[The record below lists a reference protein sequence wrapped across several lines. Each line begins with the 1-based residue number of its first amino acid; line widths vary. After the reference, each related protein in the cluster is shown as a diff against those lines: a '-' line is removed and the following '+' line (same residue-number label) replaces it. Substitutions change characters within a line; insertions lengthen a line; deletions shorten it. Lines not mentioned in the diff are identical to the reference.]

1 MTTLRRSEIESVRAL
16 ADILIPK
23 GGTLD
28 ASASDA
34 GVVERVGSWI
44 DRSPRSMK
52 KRYRLLIRAWDLG
65 PLFARGYMK
74 RFHRLAPAKQEQW
87 VAATHHS
94 RRLDRRIPVTLLKQL
109 IYLTYA
115 SSPEVEKAIGFDYTC
130 RLDNEPHARIE
141 A

>member
-1 MTTLRRSEIESVRAL
+1 MPALRRTELESVRAL
-16 ADILIPK
+16 ANILIPK
-23 GGTLD
+23 GGTLE

-34 GVVERVGSWI
+34 GVAERVATWI
-44 DRSPRSMK
+44 DRSPGPMK
-52 KRYRLLIRAWDLG
+52 NRYRLLIRAWDLG

-74 RFHRLAPAKQEQW
+74 RFHRLDPEKQEKW

-94 RRLDRRIPVTLLKQL
+94 RRLDRRMPVTLLKQL

-115 SSPEVEKAIGFDYTC
+115 SSPEVEKAIGYDYTC